1 MAGLSARVD
10 ADPERLWLGIT
21 AALTTLL
28 VVGSLFARELVY
40 DRFIWQYFWGP
51 VAADG
56 NGAQCAV
63 NRGGDVSYLFSDA
76 DCASA
81 ETAGEIV
88 AYPGYT
94 LVSEVGYVLVLL
106 LALIG
111 VYFLLR
117 RLDIGDSRSLFYA
130 LFPFMLFGGALR
142 TVEDAGIAAIAA
154 GSEPLIAFPVSA
166 LIISPF
172 IYVTVFAV
180 TLAAVGVGVTLERR
194 GVVDAYEYP
203 VAAIG
208 TLLLAASVGY
218 LTYLAVTTT
227 YVSLRP
233 QVLAVVVI
241 GATLYLTYLAVTTT
255 YVSLR
260 PQVLAVVVIGA
271 TLTAAA
277 TWLLIERFAPV
288 INAGTGLMGLVLLW
302 GHSIDGVANVVG
314 LDWMPALGAGPN
326 LVPKHP
332 VNAAVVDITG
342 AVLPASVLAV
352 TGDTWPFLL
361 LKLAAATFVIWVFEP
376 DLLEESPRYSILLL
390 IAVLA
395 VGLGPGTRDVLRAT
409 FGV

>member
-1 MAGLSARVD
+1 MVAAATQPSETGTLNSVSAGATRMAGFSARLD
-10 ADPERLWLGIT
+10 ADPEQLWLG
-21 AALTTLL
+21 
-28 VVGSLFARELVY
+28 VVGTLIAVLVAGVVFAREVVY

-63 NRGGDVSYLFSDA
+63 IRNGDVSYLFSTA
-76 DCASA
+76 ECAAA
-81 ETAGEIV
+81 ERAGEIV

-142 TVEDAGIAAIAA
+142 TVEDAGIAALAA
-154 GSEPLIAFPVSA
+154 GSEPLIGFPVSA

-172 IYVTVFAV
+172 IYVTVFAM
-180 TLAAVGVGVTLERR
+180 TLAAVGVGVALERR

-208 TLLLAASVGY
+208 TLLVAGSVGY
-218 LTYLAVTTT
+218 LTSLAVTTT

-241 GATLYLTYLAVTTT
+241 GATL
-255 YVSLR
+255 S
-260 PQVLAVVVIGA
+260 
-271 TLTAAA
+271 AAA
-277 TWLLIERFAPV
+277 TWLLIERFAPA

>member
-241 GATLYLTYLAVTTT
+241 GATL
-255 YVSLR
+255 
-260 PQVLAVVVIGA
+260 
-271 TLTAAA
+271 TAAA
-277 TWLLIERFAPV
+277 TWLLIERFAPA

>member
-10 ADPERLWLGIT
+10 TDPEQLWLGVVGMLT
-21 AALTTLL
+21 ALL
-28 VVGSLFARELVY
+28 VVGSVVARELVY

-63 NRGGDVSYLFSDA
+63 NRGGEVSYLFSDA
-76 DCASA
+76 DCVSA
-81 ETAGEIV
+81 DAAGEIV

-94 LVSEVGYVLVLL
+94 LVSEVGYVVVLL
-106 LALIG
+106 LALVG
-111 VYFLLR
+111 VYLLLR
-117 RLDIGDSRSLFYA
+117 RLGIGDSRSLFYA

-142 TVEDAGIAAIAA
+142 TIEDAGIAALSA
-154 GSEPLIAFPVSA
+154 GAEQLIPFPWSA

-172 IYVTVFAV
+172 IYVTVFVV
-180 TLAAVGVGVTLERR
+180 TLAAVLAGVRLERR

-208 TLLLAASVGY
+208 TLLLGASVGY
-218 LTYLAVTTT
+218 LTFLAVTTP

-233 QVLAVVVI
+233 QVLAVVAI
-241 GATLYLTYLAVTTT
+241 GATL
-255 YVSLR
+255 S
-260 PQVLAVVVIGA
+260 
-271 TLTAAA
+271 AAA
-277 TWLLIERFAPV
+277 TWLLIERFAPT
-288 INAGTGLMGLVLLW
+288 INEGTGLIGLVLLW
-302 GHSIDGVANVVG
+302 GHAVDGVANVVG

-342 AVLPASVLAV
+342 WVLPPSVLAV